1 LPKLTILALIAADL
15 ALAQQPEKLSFQ
27 TASIQS
33 NDLREGHCA
42 PSSSV
47 AGQTFTLRNCA
58 LGELI
63 LFAYDVL
70 QRQVSG
76 ETSLLNEHYD
86 ITAKS
91 DQPLS
96 SAQARRMLQS
106 LLADRFKLTLR
117 RETKEMP
124 VYALLLG
131 TDGPKFQVSP
141 TASDTAPKP
150 TKGSAGELIFQN
162 MGMSDLV
169 FALSRRIP
177 DRQVVDKT
185 GLEGKFDMDM
195 TWYLNLAKR
204 DPPSVFTAVQELGL
218 KLEPQNSPVEFLVI
232 DQVSKPSEN

>member
-1 LPKLTILALIAADL
+1 LLKITILALIAADL

-27 TASIQS
+27 TASIHS
-33 NDLREGHCA
+33 NELREGHCA

-47 AGQTFTLRNCA
+47 AGQTLTLRNCA

-63 LFAYDVL
+63 LFAYNVL
-70 QRQVSG
+70 QRQVTG

-91 DQPLS
+91 DQALS

-106 LLADRFKLTLR
+106 LLTDRFKLTFR

-124 VYALLLG
+124 VYALLPGL
-131 TDGPKFQVSP
+131 DGPKFQVSP
-141 TASDTAPKP
+141 TASDAGPKP

-162 MGMSDLV
+162 MAMSDLV
-169 FALSRRIP
+169 FALSRRLP

-185 GLEGKFDMDM
+185 GLEGKYDMDM
-195 TWYLNLAKR
+195 TWYLNLGKK
-204 DPPSVFTAVQELGL
+204 DPPSVFTAIQELGL
-218 KLEPQNSPVEFLVI
+218 KLEPQNNSVEFLIIVS
-232 DQVSKPSEN
+232 VSKPSEN